1 MPDVM
6 VVKEIQQDALSVLL
20 PGLGWRSLGGGEAGC
35 GGVVPQ
41 FNSVE
46 DGASRNLQ
54 LLLDAWVT
62 TLLLASKKIY
72 VHTKMC
78 PQMFTAAA
86 SIKATKWKPPK
97 CAPTEHLLK

>member
-1 MPDVM
+1 MPDIM

-20 PGLGWRSLGGGEAGC
+20 PGLGWRSLGRGEAGC

-62 TLLLASKKIY
+62 TLLLASKNVSTD
-72 VHTKMC
+72 VHGSSVHKSHKVGTAQMC
-78 PQMFTAAA
+78 T
-86 SIKATKWKPPK
+86 
-97 CAPTEHLLK
+97 H

>member
-20 PGLGWRSLGGGEAGC
+20 PGLGWCSLKGGEAGC

-46 DGASRNLQ
+46 DGASRNL
-54 LLLDAWVT
+54 
-62 TLLLASKKIY
+62 
-72 VHTKMC
+72 
-78 PQMFTAAA
+78 
-86 SIKATKWKPPK
+86 
-97 CAPTEHLLK
+97 